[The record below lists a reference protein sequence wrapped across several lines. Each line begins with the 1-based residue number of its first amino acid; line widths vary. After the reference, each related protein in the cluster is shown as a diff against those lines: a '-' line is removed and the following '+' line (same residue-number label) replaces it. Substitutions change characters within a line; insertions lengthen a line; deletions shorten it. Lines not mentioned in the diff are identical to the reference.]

1 MLSLPFPHAHPICER
16 GFPGGSDIKECLQ
29 CWRPRFDPWVGKIP
43 WRREW
48 LPTAVFLPGEF
59 FGQRILRP
67 WAFSICPLGERGLGA
82 LRVSLPIAAIS
93 IPDMWSSSSSF
104 ESSKDPPV
112 FSSKEHFDVLN
123 DKAGHH
129 GDCVEIA
136 PCRHAGRGSCL
147 AVSTSGH
154 LKCFVS
160 ALCGRLCCQSRPC
173 TASLGFPWEVWSCWA
188 SLVPVARQGLD
199 LPQEAGA
206 LFCHL
211 PNPGYSGHQGGR
223 AFASRTFTH
232 SGSNPSLA
240 VNISFLIC

>member
-1 MLSLPFPHAHPICER
+1 MLPTHPPTPLPFPHAHPICER

-29 CWRPRFDPWVGKIP
+29 CWRPRFDPWVGKSP
-43 WRREW
+43 WKREW

-82 LRVSLPIAAIS
+82 LRVSLPVAAIS

-136 PCRHAGRGSCL
+136 PCRHAGRGSCP

-160 ALCGRLCCQSRPC
+160 ALRGRLCCQSRPC
-173 TASLGFPWEVWSCWA
+173 MASLGFPWKVWSCWA

-211 PNPGYSGHQGGR
+211 PESSPQPRLLWTPRGWGFCIQELYTLW
-223 AFASRTFTH
+223 F
-232 SGSNPSLA
+232 
-240 VNISFLIC
+240 